1 MRYIDCF
8 NHFFPKGI
16 WDRMM
21 ATPGSVADI
30 GARMRGVPA
39 IYDLD
44 RRKQVCDMFNK
55 KYDYTQVISLGM
67 PPLEALGKPKD
78 VEEFAKLG
86 NDGMADLCAKEPD
99 YFCGWLASLPMNS
112 KNAAKELERA
122 FKNGACGVQLHTN
135 INGKPLDLPEFR
147 PVFEVAAKAG
157 KMVFLHPSR
166 GAFELA
172 DYASEKKS
180 KYEIWWTFGW
190 PYETSVAMARLVFG
204 GVIDEFPELNV
215 LAHHL
220 GAMVPYFEGRVG
232 PGWDQLGNRTTDEDY
247 KTLRANMK
255 RRPLEYFKDFYAD
268 SAVFGSRAATECGL
282 AFYGADKVLF
292 ASDCPFDPEKGPGY
306 IRDTIKILEKLDISK
321 AALNKIAHK
330 NAQKLLGIK

>member
-8 NHFFPKGI
+8 NHFFPKGL
-16 WDRMM
+16 WDKMM
-21 ATPGSVADI
+21 ATPGAAADI

-44 RRKQVCDMFNK
+44 RRKQVCDMFTK
-55 KYDYTQVISLGM
+55 KHDYKQVISLGM
-67 PPLEALGKPKD
+67 PPLEALGTAKQ
-78 VEEFAKLG
+78 VETFAKLG
-86 NDGMADLCAKEPD
+86 NDGMAELCAKEPD

-112 KNAAKELERA
+112 KNFTKELERA
-122 FKNGACGVQLHTN
+122 ISLGANGIQIHSN
-135 INGKPLDLPEFR
+135 INGKPLDEDEFR
-147 PVFEVAAKAG
+147 PLFEIAEKHN
-157 KMVFLHPSR
+157 KPVFLHPSR
-166 GAFELA
+166 GAFDLP
-172 DYASEKKS
+172 DYKTEKKS

-204 GVIDEFPELNV
+204 GVMDQFPNLKV

-247 KTLRANMK
+247 KTLLKNMK
-255 RRPLEYFKDFYAD
+255 KRPLDYFKDFYAD
-268 SAVFGSRAATECGL
+268 SAVFGSEAATKCGL
-282 AFYGADKVLF
+282 SFYGADRVLF

-306 IRDTIKILEKLDISK
+306 IRETIKILEGLELSQEDRE
-321 AALNKIAHK
+321 KICYK
-330 NAQKLLGIK
+330 NAQSLLGVK